1 MKQFSIVDTAKLTAV
16 IEGGGFKR
24 QATKDS
30 AVTAFNEAAKAKGLK
45 LADNWAD
52 KLTMK
57 EAGDKLRDMMAGKE
71 PAAPGKKAAAAP
83 KKGAK
88 AAPAPKAKNGAKGK
102 AAAKKQSSSK
112 GGGRHGNR
120 DTKLI
125 VVAKTNPYK
134 SGMSKSTFEQIMK
147 SPGKTFSDYVKA
159 GGRANTIAHAIREG
173 HLKLDT
179 KSA

>member
-1 MKQFSIVDTAKLTAV
+1 MEQFSIVDTAKLTAV

-45 LADNWAD
+45 LAANWATG
-52 KLTMK
+52 LNAK

-71 PAAPGKKAAAAP
+71 PAAAGKKPAAA
-83 KKGAK
+83 KGAK
-88 AAPAPKAKNGAKGK
+88 TAPAPKAKNGAKGK
-102 AAAKKQSSSK
+102 EAKKKQSSAK

-120 DTKLI
+120 DLKLT
-125 VVAKTNPYK
+125 VVAKANPYK
-134 SGMSKSTFEQIMK
+134 SGASKTTFEQIMK
-147 SPGKTFSDYVKA
+147 SPGKTFREYVAA

-173 HLKLDT
+173 HLKMAA
-179 KSA
+179 KA

>member
-1 MKQFSIVDTAKLTAV
+1 MDQFSIVDTAKLTAV

-45 LADNWAD
+45 LAANWATG
-52 KLTMK
+52 LSAK
-57 EAGDKLRDMMAGKE
+57 EASDKLRDMLAGKE
-71 PAAPGKKAAAAP
+71 PAAPGKKAAAP
-83 KKGAK
+83 KKGK
-88 AAPAPKAKNGAKGK
+88 TAPAPKVKNGAKGK
-102 AAAKKQSSSK
+102 VAAKKQSSAK

-125 VVAKTNPYK
+125 VVAKANPYK
-134 SGMSKSTFEQIMK
+134 SGQSKTTFEQIMK
-147 SPGKTFSDYVKA
+147 SPGKTFRDYVKA